1 MIAKKAF
8 LAIAIACLAA
18 ALHAD
23 NPARTEIPARAVTF
37 PVASLASGD
46 AQAVEIPAPEER
58 PLLDGILAGTD
69 SGANASRRAK
79 VMQNTG
85 WAGIALG
92 IALSAY
98 GFATIYRAADAD
110 PDPDAAHR
118 GIALVLSG
126 SLVSALSSSLARAPR
141 AIAPQTTVP
150 LTETE

>member
-98 GFATIYRAADAD
+98 GFATIYRAAD

-126 SLVSALSSSLARAPR
+126 SLVSALSSSLARAPC